1 MKTLVTGGT
10 GFTGTHLVQRL
21 SREGHEVV
29 VLSRNKE
36 AKKGLP
42 EKGVSLWVGDLREKD
57 SLRGLP
63 ADLDYVFHCAAERD
77 SAGERLCHATN
88 VEGTR
93 NLLSVILEQK
103 VKLKKFIYVSS
114 LGAAGFG
121 KDRTPKTEED
131 PPEPVSFYGRTKL
144 EAEQEVIR
152 HREELPYIIL
162 RPCKIYGPGDKRIL
176 LHFKFVKYGLVPDL
190 GLTKR
195 FMSLCYID
203 DFVEAAL
210 LAAKGDRVHE
220 IYFVS
225 DGNLYSW
232 QTFYETIARALD
244 KKLRTIWV
252 PEALM
257 AAVTPLL
264 RLVARSPQR
273 LIPIEPTTLN
283 EIKSR
288 CWSCDPSKFFGH
300 FGFRPRVDIETG
312 LKKTGE
318 WFRKNH
324 FI

>member
-10 GFTGTHLVQRL
+10 GFAGSHLVARL

-36 AKKGLP
+36 GAKGLSQ
-42 EKGVSLWVGDLREKD
+42 KGVRVWVGDLREKD
-57 SLRGLP
+57 SLEGIPR
-63 ADLDYVFHCAAERD
+63 DLDYVFHLAAERD
-77 SAGERLCHATN
+77 SAGERSCHATN
-88 VEGTR
+88 VEGTK
-93 NLLSVILEQK
+93 NLLALILEK
-103 VKLKKFIYVSS
+103 NIRLKKFVYVSS

-121 KDRTPKTEED
+121 KGDRPKKEED

-144 EAEQEVIR
+144 KAEQEVIR
-152 HREELPYIIL
+152 HKERLPYLIL

-190 GLTKR
+190 GLKTR
-195 FMSLCYID
+195 FMSLCYVD

-210 LAAKGDRVHE
+210 LAAASDRVHE

-232 QTFYETIARALD
+232 QIFYQTIARVL
-244 KKLRTIWV
+244 KRKMRTIWV

-257 AAVTPLL
+257 AAWTPLL
-264 RLVARSPQR
+264 RWVARWPR
-273 LIPIEPTTLN
+273 RFIPIEPTTLN

-288 CWSCDPSKFFGH
+288 SWSCDPSKFFEH
-300 FGFRPRVDIETG
+300 FGYRPRVDIETG
-312 LKKTGE
+312 LKNTGE
-318 WFRKNH
+318 WFVKNH
-324 FI
+324 FL